1 MLPNLFNI
9 TFLKFILF
17 FCIGLVITSCQS
29 ETSEKELELRE
40 RELRIRELE
49 LSQQANNNSSP
60 GSNNSEIRPSYTTK
74 KNSNNS
80 SSEQSLRAQL
90 EQKERKNPSKYLSVT
105 YDLNYKVFSG
115 KDEVKGTIYNSA
127 SFATYKD
134 IELVV
139 TYSSKTGT
147 VLYTESSYVY
157 EYVYPGSST
166 YFSFKTYSPEGTK
179 YIGVKIK
186 SASYE

>member
-1 MLPNLFNI
+1 MIGNLI
-9 TFLKFILF
+9 DRRSIKFVLF
-17 FCIGLVITSCQS
+17 SCIGLVITSCQS

-49 LSQQANNNSSP
+49 LSQQANNNSST
-60 GSNNSEIRPSYTTK
+60 GSNNSESRSTYTVK

-80 SSEQSLRAQL
+80 SSEQSLRVQL

-105 YDLNYKVFSG
+105 YELNYKVFSG

-134 IELVV
+134 IDLVV

-147 VLYTESSYVY
+147 VLYTESNYVY
-157 EYVYPGSST
+157 EYVYPGAST
-166 YFSFKTYSPEGTK
+166 DFSFKTYSPEGTK
-179 YIGVKIK
+179 YIGVKVK